1 VSYAA
6 SGAALRM
13 GCGGPPSGSGIV
25 ASTRSASADG
35 VESIGALLGTGWRL
49 GGVAGAP
56 VAGAGGVL
64 ALGGVPDVP
73 AMGGAG
79 AQPASASTSTALAHH
94 SPRLIRAPRT
104 IMLDSRARAPPP

>member
-35 VESIGALLGTGWRL
+35 VESIGALLGTG
-49 GGVAGAP
+49 
-56 VAGAGGVL
+56 
-64 ALGGVPDVP
+64 
-73 AMGGAG
+73 
-79 AQPASASTSTALAHH
+79 
-94 SPRLIRAPRT
+94 
-104 IMLDSRARAPPP
+104 